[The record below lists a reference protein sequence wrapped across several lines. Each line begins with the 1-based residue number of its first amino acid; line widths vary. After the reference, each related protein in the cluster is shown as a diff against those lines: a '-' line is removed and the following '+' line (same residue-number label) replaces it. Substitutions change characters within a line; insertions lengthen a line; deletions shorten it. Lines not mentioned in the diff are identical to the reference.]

1 MAGPAPRPKADDMTA
16 LRTCALL
23 AFATLAAPA
32 LADPPNAC
40 SIITAE
46 EITPISERPV
56 EKFRQ
61 QRAGNPSECA
71 FLDARNGAVLVVNV
85 KEVKYAVK
93 DEFDVER
100 GNLEKIYRVKAKMI
114 DTVGEG
120 AFWLA
125 ANKQL
130 VFRKGKIITA
140 VSFQSPKNQNEI
152 DTSQIARLIESR
164 LGK

>member
-1 MAGPAPRPKADDMTA
+1 MPV
-16 LRTCALL
+16 LRTCAFL
-23 AFATLAAPA
+23 AFAALATPA

-40 SIITAE
+40 AILTAE
-46 EITPISERPV
+46 DITPISVRPV

-61 QRAGNPSECA
+61 QRSGNPSECA
-71 FLDARNGAVLVVNV
+71 FLDARNGALLVVSL

-120 AFWLA
+120 AFWLG
-125 ANKQL
+125 ANKQI
-130 VFRKGKIITA
+130 VFRKGKIIAA
-140 VSFQSPKNQNEI
+140 VSFQAPKNQNEV
-152 DTSQIARLIESR
+152 DTGQIARLVESR
-164 LGK
+164 IGK